1 MRKILFSL
9 LLLTATFVSAQEQE
23 EEKETV
29 GSIVVR
35 LDKVECTDPVMV
47 AKAETNAMAKANMES
62 YCQYARDVI
71 WDAAKASRR
80 FVITDFETAKQYDEE
95 LKGIFGAQMD
105 DEKRAKLIES
115 NANKIMASDWVID
128 ASLTQVKVNIKEL
141 RGQGRAYSSQVIL
154 SITVKDRE
162 DADLKTVTSFKVE
175 TKEVPLNQQTYKL
188 NRRDAVMNALA
199 GLQRDLEFAFRA
211 NFPIRAKGLGM
222 EEGLYKISAGTNQG
236 LKENQELKI
245 MHKAYDEANKKYV
258 ETAIGKCK
266 VKKITPNSSLCE
278 LPKKIGE
285 MMADYAV
292 KPGIIYVTD
301 K

>member
-1 MRKILFSL
+1 MRKILLSL
-9 LLLTATFVSAQEQE
+9 LFIVATCVSAQE
-23 EEKETV
+23 EKEII

-47 AKAETNAMAKANMES
+47 AKAETNALAKANMET

-71 WDAAKASRR
+71 WDAAKASKR

-162 DADLKTVTSFKVE
+162 DANLKTVTSFKVE

-199 GLQRDLEFAFRA
+199 DLQSDLEFAFRA
-211 NFPIRAKGLGM
+211 NFPIRAMGLGM
-222 EEGLYKISAGTNQG
+222 ENGLYKISAGKNHG
-236 LKENQELKI
+236 IMDKQELLI
-245 MHKAYDEANKKYV
+245 MHKSYDEANKKYV
-258 ETAIGKCK
+258 ETPIGKCK
-266 VKKITPNSSLCE
+266 VKMISANSSLCE
-278 LPKKIGE
+278 LPKKIDE
-285 MMADYAV
+285 MMGEYAL

>member
-9 LLLTATFVSAQEQE
+9 FLLTATFVSAQEQE
-23 EEKETV
+23 EETV

-47 AKAETNAMAKANMES
+47 AKAESNEMAKANMES

-162 DADLKTVTSFKVE
+162 DANLKTVTSFKVE
-175 TKEVPLNQQTYKL
+175 TREVPLNQQTYKL

-199 GLQRDLEFAFRA
+199 NLQSNLEFAFRA

-222 EEGLYKISAGTNQG
+222 ENGLYKISAGSNQG
-236 LKENQELKI
+236 LKEKQELNI
-245 MHKAYDEANKKYV
+245 MHKAYDEASKKYV
-258 ETAIGKCK
+258 ETPIGKCK
-266 VKKITPNSSLCE
+266 VKTISANSSLCE
-278 LPKKIGE
+278 LPKKIDE
-285 MMADYAV
+285 MMGEYAL

>member
-1 MRKILFSL
+1 
-9 LLLTATFVSAQEQE
+9 
-23 EEKETV
+23 
-29 GSIVVR
+29 
-35 LDKVECTDPVMV
+35 
-47 AKAETNAMAKANMES
+47 
-62 YCQYARDVI
+62 
-71 WDAAKASRR
+71 
-80 FVITDFETAKQYDEE
+80 
-95 LKGIFGAQMD
+95 
-105 DEKRAKLIES
+105 
-115 NANKIMASDWVID
+115 MASGWVID

-199 GLQRDLEFAFRA
+199 GLQSDLEFAFRA

-222 EEGLYKISAGTNQG
+222 ENGLYKISAGSNQG
-236 LKENQELKI
+236 LKEKQELKI
-245 MHKAYDEANKKYV
+245 MHKAYDEAEKKYI
-258 ETAIGKCK
+258 ETPIGTCK
-266 VKKITPNSSLCE
+266 IKEISANSSLCE

-285 MMADYAV
+285 MMAEYAP

>member
-9 LLLTATFVSAQEQE
+9 FLLTATFVSAQEQE
-23 EEKETV
+23 EETV

-47 AKAETNAMAKANMES
+47 AKAESNEMAKANMES

-105 DEKRAKLIES
+105 DEKRAELIES

-175 TKEVPLNQQTYKL
+175 TREVPLNQQTYKL

-199 GLQRDLEFAFRA
+199 GLQSDLEFAFRA

-222 EEGLYKISAGTNQG
+222 ENGLYKISAGSNQG
-236 LKENQELKI
+236 LKEKQELKI
-245 MHKAYDEANKKYV
+245 MHKAYDEAEKKYI
-258 ETAIGKCK
+258 ETPIGTCK
-266 VKKITPNSSLCE
+266 IKEISANSSLCE

-285 MMADYAV
+285 MMVDYAL

>member
-1 MRKILFSL
+1 
-9 LLLTATFVSAQEQE
+9 
-23 EEKETV
+23 
-29 GSIVVR
+29 
-35 LDKVECTDPVMV
+35 
-47 AKAETNAMAKANMES
+47 MAKANMES

-162 DADLKTVTSFKVE
+162 DANLKTVTSFKVE

-222 EEGLYKISAGTNQG
+222 ENGLYKISAGSNQG
-236 LKENQELKI
+236 LKEKQELII
-245 MHKAYDEANKKYV
+245 MHKAYDEAEKKYI
-258 ETAIGKCK
+258 ETPIGTCK
-266 VKKITPNSSLCE
+266 IKEIFPNSSLCE
-278 LPKKIGE
+278 LPKKINE

-292 KPGIIYVTD
+292 KPGIIYVTN
-301 K
+301 KL